1 MLSALRRA
9 AVLTLF
15 AVLPLQAETLMFT
28 AIPDQDETQ
37 LRTRF
42 EQVGRYLSKELGI
55 TVEYV
60 PVKSYAAAVTA
71 FRNNQVHLAWFGGL
85 SGVQARRLVPGS
97 QAIAQGE
104 EDPNFMS
111 YFIANTQTGLTEME
125 NLDAERFHGLTFT
138 YGAKSS
144 TSGRLMPQYHIE
156 QAMGP
161 AEAIFSRVGFSGDHS
176 RTIAQVEA
184 GVFQVGAVNYKV
196 WDRAVADGR
205 VDLTKVRKIWTTPG
219 YPDYHWTVRGDLDP
233 RFGEGFTQRLQQA
246 LLDLDDPTILAAFPR
261 SGFIKADNDDF
272 EAIEQ
277 VAQSL
282 GLLR

>member
-1 MLSALRRA
+1 MLSALRRLA
-9 AVLTLF
+9 LLALVT
-15 AVLPLQAETLMFT
+15 ALPLQADTLMFT

-42 EQVGRYLSKELGI
+42 EQVGRYLSEQLGVE
-55 TVEYV
+55 VEYV

-97 QAIAQGE
+97 QAIAQGV
-104 EDPNFMS
+104 EDPQFMS
-111 YFIANTQTGLTEME
+111 YFIAHTDTGLTEMAT
-125 NLDAERFHGLTFT
+125 LDPEQFKGLTFT

-144 TSGRLMPQYHIE
+144 TSGRLMPQYYIE

-161 AEAIFSRVGFSGDHS
+161 AEQVFERVGFSGDHS
-176 RTIAQVEA
+176 RTITQVEA
-184 GVFQVGAVNYKV
+184 GVYQVGAVNYKV
-196 WDRAVADGR
+196 WDRAVADGS

-219 YPDYHWTVRGDLDP
+219 YPDYHWTARGDLDG
-233 RFGEGFTQRLQQA
+233 RFGEGFTGKLQQA
-246 LLDLDDPTILAAFPR
+246 LLTLDDPAILAAFPR
-261 SGFIKADNDDF
+261 SGFIKAENEDF